1 MPALPRMMKSRR
13 PLPGLLIA
21 LSLVA
26 VLLPSING
34 YAERQRPSKPAVKE
48 ISPKTNVV
56 FILGDDLGYCDISM
70 YGCKEIP
77 TPNID
82 SIGKNGIKF
91 TNAYVTA
98 PVCSPSRAG
107 LMTGRYQQRFGFEF
121 NAGPLQ
127 RAINNKDMGL
137 PLTEITLAQVM
148 KKAGYATGM
157 VGKWHMGMNDRYL
170 PTQRGF
176 DEYFGFLFGANLYI
190 DPNKPGVM
198 SRPGAVAG
206 GAPTG
211 TSRSAQNPIYRNTT
225 PVEEEEYLTDAFARE
240 AVSYI
245 DRHQKEPFFLYAPF
259 NAPHEPFQATQ
270 KYYDRF
276 PGVKDERRRIY
287 MAMVSALDDAVGAIL
302 KKLRETGLEKDT
314 LVVFL
319 SDNGCATYTGA
330 CTNDPL
336 RFGKLTHL
344 EGGFRVP
351 FAMQWPG
358 HLKPGIVSVQVISSL
373 DLFPTAAALAGGALP
388 KDRRYDGVN
397 LLPYLTGKKKE
408 SPHEVL
414 CWRNGANAAIRK
426 GNWKLFKGGDHYWLF
441 DLSRDIGERRD
452 LAATRP
458 EIVEQLK
465 REFAKWEAQMKEPL
479 WPCRIAGG
487 DIWEFE
493 GVKLTTCI

>member
-1 MPALPRMMKSRR
+1 MKGKAAWVIS
-13 PLPGLLIA
+13 LMLIA
-21 LSLVA
+21 LLQAGITGVTAQQRSST
-26 VLLPSING
+26 PG
-34 YAERQRPSKPAVKE
+34 GRQASRKP
-48 ISPKTNVV
+48 NVV
-56 FILGDDLGYCDISM
+56 FILGDDLGYCDVSM
-70 YGCKEIP
+70 YGCKDIP

-82 SIGKNGIKF
+82 SIAKNGIKF
-91 TNAYVTA
+91 TNAYVSA

-107 LMTGRYQQRFGFEF
+107 LITGRYQQRFGFEF

-127 RAINNKDMGL
+127 RAINNKEMGL
-137 PLTEITLAQVM
+137 PLTEITLAQAM
-148 KKAGYATGM
+148 KRAGYATGM
-157 VGKWHMGMNDRYL
+157 VGKWHMGMNDRYM

-198 SRPGAVAG
+198 SRPGAVEG
-206 GAPTG
+206 GGSTAST
-211 TSRSAQNPIYRNTT
+211 RSPQNPIYRNTR

-240 AVSYI
+240 AVAYI

-270 KYYDRF
+270 KYLDRF
-276 PGVKDERRRIY
+276 PNVKDERRRVY
-287 MAMVSALDDAVGAIL
+287 MAMVSALDDGVGAIL
-302 KKLRETGLEKDT
+302 KKLRETGLERDT

-358 HLKPGIVSVQVISSL
+358 HLKAETVSDQVISSL
-373 DLFPTAAALAGGALP
+373 DLFPTAIALAGAELP
-388 KDRRYDGVN
+388 KDRPYDGVN
-397 LLPYLTGKKKE
+397 LLPYLTGKTKR

-414 CWRNGANAAIRK
+414 CWRNGPNAAVRK

-441 DLSRDIGERRD
+441 DLSKDIAEQRN
-452 LAATRP
+452 LADKYP
-458 EIVEQLK
+458 GLVEQLK
-465 REFAKWEAQMKEPL
+465 KELAKWEAQMKQPL
-479 WPCRIAGG
+479 WPCREAGG
-487 DIWEFE
+487 NWEVD
-493 GVKLTTCI
+493 GVKLKICI

>member
-1 MPALPRMMKSRR
+1 MTRKPTWLISSI
-13 PLPGLLIA
+13 LIA
-21 LSLVA
+21 LLFA
-26 VLLPSING
+26 SITG
-34 YAERQRPSKPAVKE
+34 VTAQQRSSTTGGQASRKP
-48 ISPKTNVV
+48 NVV

-70 YGCKEIP
+70 YGCKDIP

-91 TNAYVTA
+91 TNAYVSA

-137 PLTEITLAQVM
+137 PLTEITLAQAM

-157 VGKWHMGMNDRYL
+157 VGKWHMGMNDRYM

-198 SRPGAVAG
+198 SRPGAVEG
-206 GAPTG
+206 GGSTAS
-211 TSRSAQNPIYRNTT
+211 SRSPQNPIFRNTT
-225 PVEEEEYLTDAFARE
+225 PIEEDEYLTDAFSRE
-240 AVSYI
+240 AVAYI

-270 KYYDRF
+270 KYLDRF
-276 PGVKDERRRIY
+276 PNVKDERRRVY

-319 SDNGCATYTGA
+319 SDNGCATYSGA

-358 HLKPGIVSVQVISSL
+358 HLTAAAVSDQVISSL
-373 DLFPTAAALAGGALP
+373 DLFPTALALAGAELP
-388 KDRRYDGVN
+388 KDRPYDGVN
-397 LLPYLTGKKKE
+397 LLPYLTGKTKG

-414 CWRNGANAAIRK
+414 CWRNGPNAAVRK

-441 DLSRDIGERRD
+441 DLSKDIGEQKD
-452 LAATRP
+452 LGAARP

-465 REFAKWEAQMKEPL
+465 KELAKWEAQMKQPL
-479 WPCRIAGG
+479 WPCRKAGG
-487 DIWEFE
+487 NWLFE
-493 GVKLTTCI
+493 GINLDICI

>member
-1 MPALPRMMKSRR
+1 MTRKPAWLISSI
-13 PLPGLLIA
+13 LIA
-21 LSLVA
+21 L
-26 VLLPSING
+26 LLAGITGVTAQQGSSAPG
-34 YAERQRPSKPAVKE
+34 GRQAARKP
-48 ISPKTNVV
+48 NVV
-56 FILGDDLGYCDISM
+56 FILGDDLGYCDVGM

-91 TNAYVTA
+91 TNAYVSA

-107 LMTGRYQQRFGFEF
+107 LITGRYQQRFGFEF

-137 PLTEITLAQVM
+137 PLTEITLAQAM
-148 KKAGYATGM
+148 KRAGYATGM
-157 VGKWHMGMNDRYL
+157 VGKWHMGMNDRYM

-198 SRPGAVAG
+198 SRPGAVEG
-206 GAPTG
+206 GGSTA
-211 TSRSAQNPIYRNTT
+211 SARSPQNPIYRNTT
-225 PVEEEEYLTDAFARE
+225 PVEEDEYLTDAFARE
-240 AVSYI
+240 AVGYI
-245 DRHQKEPFFLYAPF
+245 DRHQKEPFFLYSPF

-270 KYYDRF
+270 KYLDRF
-276 PGVKDERRRIY
+276 PNVKDERRRVY
-287 MAMVSALDDAVGAIL
+287 MAMVSALDDGVGAIL
-302 KKLRETGLEKDT
+302 KKLRDTGLEKDT

-351 FAMQWPG
+351 FAMQWRG
-358 HLKPGIVSVQVISSL
+358 RLKAGTVSDQVISSL
-373 DLFPTAAALAGGALP
+373 DLFPTAVALAGGELP
-388 KDRRYDGVN
+388 KDRPYDGVN
-397 LLPYLTGKKKE
+397 LLPYLAGTAKR

-414 CWRNGANAAIRK
+414 CWRNGTNAAVRK
-426 GNWKLFKGGDHYWLF
+426 GNWKLFKGGDHYWLY
-441 DLSRDIGERRD
+441 DLSKDIGEQKD
-452 LAATRP
+452 LAAARS

-465 REFAKWEAQMKEPL
+465 KELANWEAQMKEPL
-479 WPCRIAGG
+479 WPCREAGG
-487 DIWEFE
+487 NWEVD
-493 GVKLTTCI
+493 GIKLKICI

>member
-1 MPALPRMMKSRR
+1 MKSRAF
-13 PLPGLLIA
+13 LLVLLIVIA
-21 LSLVA
+21 L
-26 VLLPSING
+26 LLAGVTGVTAHPPSSTTD
-34 YAERQRPSKPAVKE
+34 AKQAARKP
-48 ISPKTNVV
+48 NVV
-56 FILGDDLGYCDISM
+56 FILGDDLGYCDVSM

-91 TNAYVTA
+91 TNAYVSA

-127 RAINNKDMGL
+127 RAINTKNMGL

-157 VGKWHMGMNDRYL
+157 VGKWHMGMNDKYF

-198 SRPGAVAG
+198 TRRGNLAG
-206 GAPTG
+206 GAGNDST
-211 TSRSAQNPIYRNTT
+211 RSPLNPIYRNMTA
-225 PVEEEEYLTDAFARE
+225 VNEDEYLTDAFARE
-240 AVSYI
+240 AVAYI

-270 KYYDRF
+270 KYLDRF
-276 PGVKDERRRIY
+276 PNVKDERRRVY
-287 MAMVSALDDAVGAIL
+287 MAMVSALDDGVGAIL

-358 HLKPGIVSVQVISSL
+358 HLKAGVASDQVISSL
-373 DLFPTAAALAGGALP
+373 DLFPTAVAIADGELP
-388 KDRRYDGVN
+388 KDRVLDGVN
-397 LLPYLTGKKKE
+397 LMPYLTEQKRT

-414 CWRNGANAAIRK
+414 CWRNGPNGAVRK
-426 GNWKLFKGGDHYWLF
+426 GNWKLFKAGDHYWLY
-441 DLSRDIGERRD
+441 DLSKDIGEQKD
-452 LAATRP
+452 LAAARP

-465 REFAKWEAQMKEPL
+465 KEFARWEAQMKEPL
-479 WPCRIAGG
+479 WPCRKPGG
-487 DIWEFE
+487 NWEFE
-493 GVKLTTCI
+493 GVNLDPCV

>member
-1 MPALPRMMKSRR
+1 MKQRVPCVISMT
-13 PLPGLLIA
+13 LIA
-21 LSLVA
+21 L
-26 VLLPSING
+26 LLAGITG
-34 YAERQRPSKPAVKE
+34 VTAHQRPSTNVGRLAARKP
-48 ISPKTNVV
+48 NVV
-56 FILGDDLGYCDISM
+56 FILGDDLGYCDVSM

-82 SIGKNGIKF
+82 SIGKNGVRF
-91 TNAYVTA
+91 TNAYVSA

-148 KKAGYATGM
+148 KKDGYATGM
-157 VGKWHMGMNDRYL
+157 VGKWHMGMNDRYM

-198 SRPGAVAG
+198 SRPGANAG
-206 GAPTG
+206 GAITG
-211 TSRSAQNPIYRNTT
+211 STRSPQNPIYRNTT
-225 PVEEEEYLTDAFARE
+225 PVEEEAYLTEAFARE

-270 KYYDRF
+270 KYLDRF
-276 PGVKDERRRIY
+276 PNVKDERRRIY
-287 MAMVSALDDAVGAIL
+287 MAMVSALDDGVGAIL

-314 LVVFL
+314 VVVFL

-358 HLKPGIVSVQVISSL
+358 HLKAGVVSDQVISSL
-373 DLFPTAAALAGGALP
+373 DLFPSAVALGDGELP
-388 KDRRYDGVN
+388 KNRVYDGVN
-397 LLPYLTGKKKE
+397 LMPYLTGQMKT

-414 CWRNGANAAIRK
+414 CWRNGPNGAVRK
-426 GNWKLFKGGDHYWLF
+426 GNWKLFKARDHYWLY
-441 DLSRDIGERRD
+441 DLSNDIGEKKD
-452 LAATRP
+452 LAAAHP

-465 REFAKWEAQMKEPL
+465 KEFDKWEAQMKEPL
-479 WPCRIAGG
+479 WPCRKPGG
-487 DIWEFE
+487 DWEFE
-493 GVKLTTCI
+493 GVNLDPCV

>member
-1 MPALPRMMKSRR
+1 MKRKPARFVSLC
-13 PLPGLLIA
+13 LIA
-21 LSLVA
+21 SMLVGIPLVTA
-26 VLLPSING
+26 QSRSSTSRAG
-34 YAERQRPSKPAVKE
+34 SAARKPN
-48 ISPKTNVV
+48 IV

-82 SIGKNGIKF
+82 SIGKNGIRF
-91 TNAYVTA
+91 SNAYVSA

-121 NAGPLQ
+121 NAGPLP
-127 RAINNKDMGL
+127 RALANKDMGL

-157 VGKWHMGMNDRYL
+157 VGKWHMGMNDRYM

-176 DEYFGFLFGANLYI
+176 DDYFGFLFGANLYI
-190 DPNKPGVM
+190 DPNKPGGM
-198 SRPGAVAG
+198 SRPGAAEG
-206 GAPTG
+206 GG
-211 TSRSAQNPIYRNTT
+211 SNVTSRSPQNPIYRNTT
-225 PVEEEEYLTDAFARE
+225 PVEENEYLTDAFARE
-240 AVSYI
+240 AVAYI

-270 KYYDRF
+270 KYLDRF
-276 PGVKDERRRIY
+276 PNVKDERRRVY
-287 MAMVSALDDAVGAIL
+287 MAMVSALDDGVGAIL
-302 KKLRETGLEKDT
+302 RKLRETGLEKET

-358 HLKPGIVSVQVISSL
+358 HLEAGKVSDQVISSL
-373 DLFPTAAALAGGALP
+373 DLFPTAVTIAGGELP
-388 KDRRYDGVN
+388 KDRVMDGVN
-397 LLPYLTGKKKE
+397 LMPYLTGKNKAA
-408 SPHEVL
+408 PHLVL
-414 CWRNGANAAIRK
+414 CWRNGANAAVRK
-426 GNWKLFKGGDHYWLF
+426 GNWKLFKGGDHYWLY
-441 DLSRDIGERRD
+441 DLSKDIGEQKNR
-452 LAATRP
+452 ATEHP
-458 EIVEQLK
+458 DIVEELK
-465 REFAKWEAQMKEPL
+465 KELAKWEAQMKEPL
-479 WPCRIAGG
+479 WPCRKASGS
-487 DIWEFE
+487 IWEVD
-493 GVKLTTCI
+493 GIKLDICI

>member
-1 MPALPRMMKSRR
+1 MKQRAACVISMT
-13 PLPGLLIA
+13 LIA
-21 LSLVA
+21 L
-26 VLLPSING
+26 LLAGITG
-34 YAERQRPSKPAVKE
+34 VTAHQRSSTTVGRTAARKP
-48 ISPKTNVV
+48 NVV
-56 FILGDDLGYCDISM
+56 FILGDDLGYCDVSM

-82 SIGKNGIKF
+82 SIGKNGIRF
-91 TNAYVTA
+91 TNAYVSA

-137 PLTEITLAQVM
+137 PLTEITLAQAM

-157 VGKWHMGMNDRYL
+157 VGKWHMGMNDRYM

-190 DPNKPGVM
+190 NPNKSGVM
-198 SRPGAVAG
+198 SRPGANAG
-206 GAPTG
+206 GAVTG
-211 TSRSAQNPIYRNTT
+211 STRSPQNPIYRNTT

-240 AVSYI
+240 AVAYI

-270 KYYDRF
+270 KYLDRF
-276 PGVKDERRRIY
+276 PNVKDERRRIY
-287 MAMVSALDDAVGAIL
+287 MAMVSALDDGVGAIL

-358 HLKPGIVSVQVISSL
+358 HLQARVVSDQVISSL
-373 DLFPTAAALAGGALP
+373 DLFPTAVAVGDGELP
-388 KDRRYDGVN
+388 KNRVLDGVN
-397 LLPYLTGKKKE
+397 LMPYLTGQMKT

-414 CWRNGANAAIRK
+414 CWRNGPNGAVRK
-426 GNWKLFKGGDHYWLF
+426 GSWKLFKARDHYWLY
-441 DLSRDIGERRD
+441 DLSSDIGEQKD
-452 LAATRP
+452 LAAAHP

-465 REFAKWEAQMKEPL
+465 KEFDKWKAQMKEPL
-479 WPCRIAGG
+479 WPCRKPGG
-487 DIWEFE
+487 NWEFE
-493 GVKLTTCI
+493 GVNLDPCV